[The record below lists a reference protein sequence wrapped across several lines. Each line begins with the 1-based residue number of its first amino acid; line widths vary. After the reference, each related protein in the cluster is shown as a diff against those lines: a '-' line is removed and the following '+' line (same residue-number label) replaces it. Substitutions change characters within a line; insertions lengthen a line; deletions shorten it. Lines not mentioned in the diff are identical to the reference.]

1 MGTELMTMFSKFELP
16 WDSIVVYEAYVN
28 PISVSVN
35 LGQGLGVSF
44 SLGGG
49 AFGSYSRATSF
60 PALCDRANVKFAGV
74 CL

>member
-1 MGTELMTMFSKFELP
+1 
-16 WDSIVVYEAYVN
+16 VN